1 MTSIQNIVVLG
12 ATGSIGQ
19 STLDVIARHPDK
31 YRVVALTAHRSID
44 RLYQQCLIFKPQ
56 VAIIGSEQLAKVLQ
70 QQLQAANL
78 TIEVLSGEQ
87 ALCDIV
93 ATSSVDTVVAGIVG
107 GAGLMPTLCAIQAGK
122 RVLLA
127 NKEALVMAGGLMMD
141 AVQRHGATLLPVD
154 SEHNALFQCMPPSFT
169 PGFRPK
175 GVSRLILTAS
185 GGPFR
190 NFTVEQL
197 DGVTPQAAVK
207 HPNWVMGPKISVDS
221 ASMMNKGLELI
232 EACYLFQMPPEDI
245 EVMIHPQSVIHSL
258 VAYTDG
264 SVLAQLGQPDMRIP
278 IACALSWPE
287 RIESGVGAVNLLEA
301 GALTFEKPD
310 YQRFPCLRL
319 ATEAL
324 IAGGIMPTVLNASN
338 EVAVAA
344 FLNGHCHFT
353 AIPTMIEE
361 VMNQVCNQTVRSIED
376 VLEGDRLAREAA
388 QHLMTQTI

>member
-1 MTSIQNIVVLG
+1 VTSIQNIVVLG

-19 STLDVIARHPDK
+19 NTLDVIARHPDK

-44 RLYQQCLIFKPQ
+44 RLFQQCLIFKPK

-87 ALCDIV
+87 VLRDIV
-93 ATSSVDTVVAGIVG
+93 AVSNVDTVVAGIVG
-107 GAGLMPTLCAIQAGK
+107 SAGLMPTLCAIQAGK

-141 AVQRHGATLLPVD
+141 AVQQYGATLLPVD

-169 PGFRPK
+169 PGFRPT

-197 DGVTPQAAVK
+197 ESVTPQAAVK

-232 EACYLFQMPPEDI
+232 EACYLFQMPPQDI

-301 GALTFEKPD
+301 GTLTFEKPD

-388 QHLMTQTI
+388 QHLMTQTT